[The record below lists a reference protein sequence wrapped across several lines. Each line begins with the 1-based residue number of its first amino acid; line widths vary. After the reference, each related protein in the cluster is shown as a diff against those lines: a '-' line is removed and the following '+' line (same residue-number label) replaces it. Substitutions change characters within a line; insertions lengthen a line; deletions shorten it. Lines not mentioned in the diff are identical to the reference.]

1 MSETTTADLYIAATA
16 DAPEVDFRFSANTLS
31 LKGES
36 YPENAAAF
44 YADVISRTQAF
55 LTNSAGPVTVDVALA
70 YFNSS
75 STKMLFNLFDALN
88 EAAERGVKV
97 VLNWYHDAEDDTIQE
112 FGQELHDDFTAI
124 QFHDHVLSD

>member
-1 MSETTTADLYIAATA
+1 MNNTNSTDLYIAATA
-16 DAPEVDFRFSANTLS
+16 DSPEVDFRFSANTLS

-44 YADVISRTQAF
+44 YDDIIAQTHAY
-55 LTNSAGPVTVDVALA
+55 LANGAGPVKVDVALT

-88 EAAERGVKV
+88 EAAERGTQV
-97 VLNWYHDAEDDTIQE
+97 VLNWYHDADDDTIQE
-112 FGQELHDDFTAI
+112 FGQELHDDFSAI
-124 QFHDHVLSD
+124 EFHDHAVSS